1 MKKQTITN
9 ALVILFAI
17 SPAVYLFLIWDTIP
31 ETFVTR
37 FKLTTTVEEAKNK
50 DSLMIATLIISVS
63 SALLYVLMR
72 NLHKVDPKVS
82 VDTPKTIFN
91 RLALVI
97 SVFMTIG
104 NYMFI
109 ISVQTN
115 STININVIFAAVGL
129 FITVA
134 GNYMNNLKPNYVAG
148 IRLPWT
154 LNDPDNWRKTHQFA
168 SKLWFFGGFV
178 LIIVSLVSP
187 GNLMMPLFIGVVL
200 VLTIVPGV
208 YSYTIFRSKSQL

>member
-1 MKKQTITN
+1 MKKQTIAN

-17 SPAVYLFLIWDTIP
+17 SPAVYLLLTWNTIP

-37 FKLTTTVEEAKNK
+37 FKLTTTVEEAQDK
-50 DSLMIATLIISVS
+50 DSLMIATLIISAA
-63 SALLYVLMR
+63 SALLYILMR

-82 VDTPKTIFN
+82 VYTPKTIFN

-109 ISVQTN
+109 LSVQTN
-115 STININVIFAAVGL
+115 STININVIFAVVGL

-134 GNYMNNLKPNYVAG
+134 GNYMNNLKPNYFAG

-154 LNDPDNWRKTHQFA
+154 LNDPENWRKTHQFA

-178 LIIVSLVSP
+178 LIIVSLFLP

-208 YSYTIFRSKSQL
+208 YSYRIFRSKSQL